1 MSRSTDGSARIARI
15 ALFAAAFAMVAG
27 GAFAQ
32 YGSKKLGSD
41 GKPANFKYGKLKIQA
56 LGGAACGAPAYVAY
70 EKGYL
75 ADEGFDAELVEG
87 TFETEK
93 LGLVTGEFTVTNGDF
108 QWFSSIQ
115 SGLDLRVIGG
125 LHKGCLKLL
134 VPKDSPIKSGADLKG
149 KRIGVD
155 EIGGT
160 PMSITTLVLANANL
174 DPQKDVTWIVYPDD
188 QLPAAVSKGEID
200 AFATWDPFGALFIRD
215 QGYRA
220 LTDIVSDPLFKGRSC
235 CFLYAS
241 GKKVK
246 EDSARVAAIARAYRR
261 ATEFIAKSPEE
272 TAKIEIDYGYVGT
285 KDYKLVTDLVRSYDY
300 AYTTDKVKDD
310 VNYFT
315 VQFKKTG
322 FLKKSTDAAAFTKQV
337 YWDPFAKQ

>member
-1 MSRSTDGSARIARI
+1 MSKRLITTPRIARV
-15 ALFAAAFAMVAG
+15 ALFAAAFALAAG

-93 LGLVTGEFTVTNGDF
+93 TALATGEYTVTNGDF
-108 QWFSSIQ
+108 QWFTSIQ

-160 PMSITTLVLANANL
+160 PMAITTLVLANADL

-188 QLPAAVSKGEID
+188 QFPAAIKKGEID
-200 AFATWDPFGALFIRD
+200 AFAAWDPFGAIFIRD
-215 QGYRA
+215 QGFKA
-220 LTDIVSDPLFKGRSC
+220 LTDTITDPLFAGRSC
-235 CFLYAS
+235 CFLFAA
-241 GKKVK
+241 GKKIK
-246 EDSARVAAIARAYRR
+246 EDPARVAAIARAYKR
-261 ATEFIAKSPEE
+261 ADDFIGAHPDE
-272 TAKIEIDYGYVGT
+272 TAKIEVDYGYVGT
-285 KDYKLVTDLVRSYDY
+285 KDYKLVESLIRDY
-300 AYTTDKVKDD
+300 VYTTDKAKDD
-310 VNYFT
+310 ISYFT
-315 VQFKKTG
+315 TQFKKTG
-322 FLKKSTDAAAFTKQV
+322 FLKKNTDADAFTKQV
-337 YWDPFAKQ
+337 YWDPFAKR